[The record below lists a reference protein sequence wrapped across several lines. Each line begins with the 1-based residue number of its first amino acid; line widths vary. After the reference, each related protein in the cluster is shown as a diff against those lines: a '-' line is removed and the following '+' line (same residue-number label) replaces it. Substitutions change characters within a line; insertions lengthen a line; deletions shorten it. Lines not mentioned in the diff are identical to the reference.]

1 MSTKEANSNALN
13 FTELVVY
20 QVIKLGWCTL
30 CILVLIILWLQTLK
44 YARRFGK
51 TGAVDRYTLFT
62 FFCLSISTM
71 LEQLLQ
77 TFSILSHF
85 AEFYNE

>member
-1 MSTKEANSNALN
+1 MSTKHGSSKSLN
-13 FTELVVY
+13 FTELIVY

-44 YARRFGK
+44 YAKRFGK

-62 FFCLSISTM
+62 FFCLTISTM
-71 LEQLLQ
+71 LEQLL
-77 TFSILSHF
+77 
-85 AEFYNE
+85 